1 MRDVVVTDDF
11 SNLLSLLGIS
21 LHLKTG
27 LQWPGLYTLNYF
39 VCPKWNSRLLISIIT
54 FTSELEMKESQEFA
68 SEDISQPSIS
78 GKGWSKIQ
86 F

>member
-21 LHLKTG
+21 LRLKTG

-39 VCPKWNSRLLISIIT
+39 SRLLISIII

>member
-21 LHLKTG
+21 FHLKTG

-39 VCPKWNSRLLISIIT
+39 VCSKWNSRLLISIII

-78 GKGWSKIQ
+78 GKGWNKIQ

>member
-27 LQWPGLYTLNYF
+27 LQWPGFYTLNL
-39 VCPKWNSRLLISIIT
+39 R
-54 FTSELEMKESQEFA
+54 
-68 SEDISQPSIS
+68 
-78 GKGWSKIQ
+78 
-86 F
+86 